1 MILSIRQYLTTA
13 YIALALND
21 SVYFVH
27 TRIIRNNKIIKNT
40 TKEFDNLTKLLKYIN
55 EVTKVS
61 YFYYFGIFFESV
73 GQGAISDINP
83 ETLEKFHIN
92 KNDIIPLKLDTFYIY
107 ANNQEVNKAV
117 ALFEEQNIDV
127 DFILSPFAILYK
139 QIKPLNVFNSKKI
152 VFYILKYTNYI
163 TLMIIK
169 EKKLLYAT
177 FFYTRKQND
186 ITSLGGSEN
195 DYIKS
200 GVEDIVEQKEDDED
214 LFKESDMVF
223 ENIENMDNL
232 ENIENLSLDNIEE
245 DDAETEKEDL
255 KTFVVDMDLFDCIK
269 TALNDYYSSDM
280 YDSDFI
286 EDIVLFS
293 DKRISRSVVSLIE
306 NDLLIKPHIYDINIL
321 EQMINIMKE
330 SL

>member
-1 MILSIRQYLTTA
+1 MILSIRKYLTTS
-13 YIALALND
+13 YISVAFSDN
-21 SVYFVH
+21 VYFIN
-27 TRIIRNNKIIKNT
+27 TRVIRNNKIVKNT
-40 TKEFDNLTKLLKYIN
+40 TKEFDNLNRLLKYIN
-55 EVTKVS
+55 EVIKVS

-73 GQGAISDINP
+73 GQGAISDMNP

-92 KNDIIPLKLDTFYIY
+92 KNDIISLKLDTFYVY
-107 ANNQEVNKAV
+107 ANNQEINKV
-117 ALFEEQNIDV
+117 IALFEEQNIDV

-139 QIKPLNVFNSKKI
+139 QISPLNVFNSNKI
-152 VFYILKYTNYI
+152 VFYILKYTNYV

-169 EKKLLYAT
+169 NKKLLYAT

-186 ITSLGGSEN
+186 ITGISGSGD

-200 GVEDIVEQKEDDED
+200 GVEDIIEQKEEDED

-223 ENIENMDNL
+223 ENIENMDKL
-232 ENIENLSLDNIEE
+232 ENIEDLSLDNIEDTIE
-245 DDAETEKEDL
+245 EEKEDL
-255 KTFVVDMDLFDCIK
+255 KTFAVDMDLFDCMK

-293 DKRISRSVVSLIE
+293 DQRISKSVVSLIE
-306 NDLLIKPHIYDINIL
+306 NDLLIKPHIYDINVL